1 MPERA
6 ACWGNDCPWVQSPST
21 LVVSDS
27 RFAEPRG
34 WGAAVFISVSDRRSA
49 PCRRHASQPH
59 WPSGQLDLMPPSADT
74 FSQGHVSKKRRHVAL
89 RRRLPRFFPG
99 WWRRLNRSSVSRNGN
114 RDGCLD
120 RVEGGQTKQGAMTEA
135 TAQALDR
142 CTEPC
147 RRHASVRSGYTS
159 LSYSA
164 DQADEFRRRGRL
176 VPLEPISERGKCRNG
191 FVADWLGTAARLIE
205 CWPVTFRLHTCVH
218 KFLRSSI
225 CAVTWQI
232 SPTASESLLLAFGA
246 TAERSREHK

>member
-1 MPERA
+1 LAGKPLSAWRVMCPA
-6 ACWGNDCPWVQSPST
+6 AGLVCPFPAVGGQNRLAPSC
-21 LVVSDS
+21 VSDS
-27 RFAEPRG
+27 CKWEPRL
-34 WGAAVFISVSDRRSA
+34 GARLSFISASDRRNA
-49 PCRRHASQPH
+49 PYRRHASQPH

-159 LSYSA
+159 
-164 DQADEFRRRGRL
+164 
-176 VPLEPISERGKCRNG
+176 
-191 FVADWLGTAARLIE
+191 
-205 CWPVTFRLHTCVH
+205 
-218 KFLRSSI
+218 
-225 CAVTWQI
+225 
-232 SPTASESLLLAFGA
+232 
-246 TAERSREHK
+246 